1 VFLAKNGEQPVILSS
16 FLTAKEEEKVV
27 EVLRANRE
35 AIGWILSDL
44 KGIIASY
51 CMHKIH
57 MEQDFRPVAQPRRRL
72 NPTMKEVV
80 KKEVQKLIEAGMIY
94 PISDSARVS
103 PVQVVPKKGGMT
115 VIHNDK
121 NELIPTRT
129 VTGWRMC
136 IDYKKLN
143 QATRKDHF
151 PLPFMDQMLERLAG
165 KAHYCFLDG
174 YSGYNQIV
182 VDPED
187 QEKTTFTCPFGVF
200 AYRKMSFGLCNAPAT
215 FQRCMLAIF
224 SDLVETCIE
233 VFMDDFSVFGST
245 FNECLEN
252 LDTVLKRCAT
262 TNLVLNWEKCHF
274 MVTEGIVLGHKI
286 SCRGIEVDR
295 AKVEVIEKLPPPT
308 NIKGIRSFL
317 GHAYFYRR
325 FIKDFSKIAK
335 PLCNLLNKE
344 SSFNFDEDCM
354 NAFETLKEKLISA
367 PNWKCN
373 FELMYDASDYAV
385 GAVLGQ
391 RKEKIF
397 YVIHYASKVLNE
409 AQSNYTT
416 TEKELLAIVYALE
429 KFISYLIGSRVVVF
443 TDHAAIKYLLTK
455 SNSKPKLIR
464 WILLLQEF
472 DLEIKDKK
480 GCENNV
486 ADHLLRL
493 DNDEVTTLEPEVL
506 AEFPDEKLL
515 AIQEGPWF
523 ADMTNFKAAG
533 DIPEH
538 FD

>member
-1 VFLAKNGEQPVILSS
+1 
-16 FLTAKEEEKVV
+16 
-27 EVLRANRE
+27 
-35 AIGWILSDL
+35 
-44 KGIIASY
+44 
-51 CMHKIH
+51 
-57 MEQDFRPVAQPRRRL
+57 
-72 NPTMKEVV
+72 
-80 KKEVQKLIEAGMIY
+80 
-94 PISDSARVS
+94 
-103 PVQVVPKKGGMT
+103 
-115 VIHNDK
+115 
-121 NELIPTRT
+121 
-129 VTGWRMC
+129 
-136 IDYKKLN
+136 
-143 QATRKDHF
+143 
-151 PLPFMDQMLERLAG
+151 
-165 KAHYCFLDG
+165 
-174 YSGYNQIV
+174 
-182 VDPED
+182 
-187 QEKTTFTCPFGVF
+187 
-200 AYRKMSFGLCNAPAT
+200 
-215 FQRCMLAIF
+215 
-224 SDLVETCIE
+224 
-233 VFMDDFSVFGST
+233 
-245 FNECLEN
+245 
-252 LDTVLKRCAT
+252 
-262 TNLVLNWEKCHF
+262 

-317 GHAYFYRR
+317 GHADFYRR

-373 FELMYDASDYAV
+373 FELMYDASDYVV

-515 AIQEGPWF
+515 AIQERPWF